1 MRRNKNRGIILL
13 TTLAVLVIL
22 GIFLI
27 AAVWKTQ
34 NGILTTKNVSQE
46 IKAYWAAKAGFTVA
60 ANGVVDNVRW
70 PFVPGSENGGG
81 FKMTREGDV
90 VKGYDDKVGSGFSIY
105 VRSRLAGSEPSA
117 AKSSLGEVP
126 YQSMKDRKSS
136 DSISAGEAY
145 FLSIGNCGP
154 SLCGLEMVYGVSQGV
169 ESLSTA
175 SAIYAGNSIDI
186 NVIDKFY
193 VQQTNGTRPS
203 IIAKNGGVSV
213 RGGGGSP
220 GKTSSGPIEI
230 GDGAVFSSTPMTLN
244 DVDNIVPGYNS
255 RNLLKYGLNLFPSTG
270 VEQPSV
276 DVPKPSLDMLKIPA
290 GTYCYL
296 EMPMNYTKQEF
307 SDVVDEV
314 ISIYSP
320 KYFARY
326 YAERRTIDG
335 NTYGPGARVTEEP
348 IVDCVEDFS
357 AQSLFNSKISEVDY
371 SEAISYLKDVLP
383 DNNESSFTNPP
394 AGGEMQGGNPLQ
406 KNDDSGQKPNSDE
419 QKWGGDGSSDN
430 PQTGGTDEV
439 PNDDPETDTT
449 AGDPK
454 KKDNGPFAEY
464 LNNQDSKVDNPNVG
478 GDGSTSKPPT
488 GNGSNNSNN
497 RRGGGG
503 GGAQKD
509 QAQNETDDRMMN
521 DNYILMNEPDDGFTR
536 CSYVASINPNAVAG
550 PAGTVRRPLVNLEHD
565 IPRAD
570 DTGDGNGE
578 QGNNGGGNN
587 GGGASYNVE
596 ELRTQY
602 KAFMSK
608 KVNSAISSY
617 RATSELGNK
626 RFEPFFI
633 PAGLVGTSAANKD
646 LSIPF
651 STFTKARILGNLK
664 ESLDAAEKRLDS
676 RPDSSGTITLFGIRI
691 PNIFKSIV
699 NGIKKLVDI
708 VEIANIKASIA
719 EMIGPY
725 KGAGVY
731 VTEKIYYDKESG
743 EGAYFTVFKPAIDID
758 YSYSQLFPQKLLDA
772 MKFDATD
779 QELVFSLKSSVRAI
793 PSHGSMGEY
802 FNFATYERG
811 FSRYIIAENRRGV
824 LDLGKASAGA
834 KEKMIYASSI
844 NIRGL
849 VVGSG
854 QLVAY
859 SGDVDLEAGSGLSSG
874 EENWVAIYGNN
885 VRLSKIS
892 ADKGEIRSS
901 SAMARN
907 EGAYAAD
914 SSAEVIKMMVEK
926 NLGIKINF
934 NGTDSEIAA
943 WRAKLSAVLG
953 DFGRLVQIYLQKDEN
968 GKYYADMLQGIDTT
982 LAMSVAK
989 DEEGNY
995 IYDTNSESV
1004 KSSNAFLRFVTQLRC
1019 WATGE
1024 EYAVVSNFRGMI
1036 YCKNNFEID
1045 GGTSCPDFSLEGTV
1059 IAGNTVSAK
1068 NLNSIVVKYN
1078 PELSKIVY
1086 SQNAEWNSSETL
1098 LDRMLS
1104 EGKSS
1109 GVRNEGYFKA
1119 FNRI

>member
-335 NTYGPGARVTEEP
+335 NTYGPGARVAEEP

-357 AQSLFNSKISEVDY
+357 AQSVFNSKISEVDY
-371 SEAISYLKDVLP
+371 SEAISYLNATLPNNDKDESATVGGTPISTQRNMLP
-383 DNNESSFTNPP
+383 PDDPDQDSTSVDP
-394 AGGEMQGGNPLQ
+394 
-406 KNDDSGQKPNSDE
+406 NDDPGQESTVDDSDS
-419 QKWGGDGSSDN
+419 GGDGSS
-430 PQTGGTDEV
+430 
-439 PNDDPETDTT
+439 
-449 AGDPK
+449 K
-454 KKDNGPFAEY
+454 
-464 LNNQDSKVDNPNVG
+464 
-478 GDGSTSKPPT
+478 KPPT
-488 GNGSNNSNN
+488 NNNN

-503 GGAQKD
+503 GGNQKE
-509 QAQNETDDRMMN
+509 QAQDETVQDRSDDHLTTM
-521 DNYILMNEPDDGFTR
+521 MNEPDDGFTR
-536 CSYVASINPNAVAG
+536 CSYVAVAPTGNGGGVGDTVVRTPLINP
-550 PAGTVRRPLVNLEHD
+550 EHD

-570 DTGDGNGE
+570 DTGGGNGD

-587 GGGASYNVE
+587 GGGPSYDVE

-676 RPDSSGTITLFGIRI
+676 RPDSSGVISFLGIKI

-699 NGIKKLVDI
+699 NAIKKLVDI
-708 VEIANIKASIA
+708 VEIANIKSSIA

-743 EGAYFTVFKPAIDID
+743 EGAYFTVLKPAVDID
-758 YSYSQLFPQKLLDA
+758 YPYSQLFPQKLLDS

-779 QELVFSLKSSVRAI
+779 QELVFSLKSSVMAI
-793 PSHGSMGEY
+793 PSHGSMGDY

-834 KEKMIYASSI
+834 KEKMIYAGSI

-926 NLGIKINF
+926 NLGIKIDF

-953 DFGRLVQIYLQKDEN
+953 DFGKLVQIYLQKDEN
-968 GKYYADMLQGIDTT
+968 GKYYADLLQGIDTT

-1098 LDRMLS
+1098 LDKMLS

>member
-105 VRSRLAGSEPSA
+105 VRSRLAGSEPSD

-276 DVPKPSLDMLKIPA
+276 DVPKPSPDMLPIPA

-335 NTYGPGARVTEEP
+335 NTYGPGARVAEEP

-371 SEAISYLKDVLP
+371 SEAISYLNATLPNNDKD
-383 DNNESSFTNPP
+383 ESAT
-394 AGGEMQGGNPLQ
+394 GEGAPIATQRDML
-406 KNDDSGQKPNSDE
+406 
-419 QKWGGDGSSDN
+419 
-430 PQTGGTDEV
+430 

-478 GDGSTSKPPT
+478 GDGSSGKPPT
-488 GNGSNNSNN
+488 GNGSNN

-503 GGAQKD
+503 GGNQKE

-521 DNYILMNEPDDGFTR
+521 DNYILMNEPDDGFAR
-536 CSYVASINPNAVAG
+536 CSYVATTEAG
-550 PAGTVRRPLVNLEHD
+550 AGVRPLVNLDND
-565 IPRAD
+565 IP
-570 DTGDGNGE
+570 GNSGNNSPITRTPTESGGGE
-578 QGNNGGGNN
+578 GGGNNGDSNN

-664 ESLDAAEKRLDS
+664 ESLDAAEKRLS
-676 RPDSSGTITLFGIRI
+676 SKPDPSGVISFLGIKI

-699 NGIKKLVDI
+699 NAIKKLVDI

-743 EGAYFTVFKPAIDID
+743 EGAYFTVLKPAVDID
-758 YSYSQLFPQKLLDA
+758 YPYSQLFPQELLDS

-779 QELVFSLKSSVRAI
+779 QELVFGLKSSVMAI
-793 PSHGSMGEY
+793 PSHGSMGDY

-926 NLGIKINF
+926 NLGIKIDF

-953 DFGRLVQIYLQKDEN
+953 DFGKLVQIYLQKDEN
-968 GKYYADMLQGIDTT
+968 GKYYADLLQGIDTT
-982 LAMSVAK
+982 VAMSVAK

-1086 SQNAEWNSSETL
+1086 SQNEEWNSSETL
-1098 LDRMLS
+1098 LDKMLS

>member
-105 VRSRLAGSEPSA
+105 VRSRLAGAEPSA

-335 NTYGPGARVTEEP
+335 NTYGPGARVAEEP

-371 SEAISYLKDVLP
+371 SEAISYLNATLP
-383 DNNESSFTNPP
+383 NNDEASFT
-394 AGGEMQGGNPLQ
+394 
-406 KNDDSGQKPNSDE
+406 D
-419 QKWGGDGSSDN
+419 
-430 PQTGGTDEV
+430 PQTGGEPQTKTDVDPKWGSDDPPSGGNGGISDNHPPTDEPGQESIV
-439 PNDDPETDTT
+439 DETD
-449 AGDPK
+449 
-454 KKDNGPFAEY
+454 
-464 LNNQDSKVDNPNVG
+464 G
-478 GDGSTSKPPT
+478 GKDGSSGKPPT
-488 GNGSNNSNN
+488 GNNSNN

-503 GGAQKD
+503 GGNQKE

-550 PAGTVRRPLVNLEHD
+550 PAGTVRRPLVNLDND
-565 IPRAD
+565 IP
-570 DTGDGNGE
+570 GNSGNNSPITRTPTESGGGE
-578 QGNNGGGNN
+578 GGGNNGDSNN

-596 ELRTQY
+596 EMRTQY

-676 RPDSSGTITLFGIRI
+676 RPDSSGAITLFGIRI

-699 NGIKKLVDI
+699 NAIKKLVDI

-731 VTEKIYYDKESG
+731 VTEKIYYDKEAG
-743 EGAYFTVFKPAIDID
+743 EGAYFTVLKPAVDID
-758 YSYSQLFPQKLLDA
+758 YPYSQLFPQELLDS

-779 QELVFSLKSSVRAI
+779 QELVFGLKSSVMAI
-793 PSHGSMGEY
+793 PSHGSMGDY

-926 NLGIKINF
+926 NLGIKIDF

-953 DFGRLVQIYLQKDEN
+953 DFGKLVQIYLQKDEN
-968 GKYYADMLQGIDTT
+968 GKYYADLLQGIDTT
-982 LAMSVAK
+982 VAMSVAK

-1086 SQNAEWNSSETL
+1086 SQNEEWNSSETL
-1098 LDRMLS
+1098 LDKMLS